1 MPRTIKQY
9 LETETDEKALVMQ
22 FNRHGN
28 LLAAAMTS
36 GRIFVWDFD
45 TKSIATIIRA
55 YPIDIEPLQNS
66 TISTNRKRAKVISLT
81 FLAPGNG
88 SAIVIAYDCGL
99 IRVFHTLSTRMLC
112 QLWITG
118 ITSLHQVEAHPKI
131 DSLLIAVPSDSLPIL
146 LHLRRGSYQLA
157 VKQLQRITDPSILV
171 PAPSAPISSKQKDPD
186 VEIIDPACQDG
197 IDEDDFDCLSS
208 SPPAPQKTS
217 FGNTHISSLPPGSSA
232 LTASLL
238 CASDEFHRHRQLRH
252 RHKSQSKSAP
262 SSKSQ
267 QSRRRPRPPTDN
279 SKQQQN
285 KNAASAETISS
296 DSDEDYNQS
305 NSDSDSHSEQ
315 IAQPIE
321 LITNLSGGNSLGNSA
336 AEKNNYAGGT
346 SGNGIMNGL
355 NGGANVN
362 SNASLGLNGSGQKKR
377 PSFCIAFSRH
387 PRRILRA
394 GPTGLLRIFGLQRAP
409 DTHPFVHT
417 AVSLY
422 TIALQSR
429 VPARSLTVSRRDK
442 LLVNSYDRCLRLY
455 DLRALDLAA
464 GSPSPAQPTPCSTG
478 SEKPSKQSSTS
489 ENADD
494 DVVMVDDGDLDK
506 NGMNSSKALQIQA
519 NPEATFSEIVN
530 RAQCRSAV
538 FSLDGDFVVGGV
550 DGPQH
555 RIHIWRV
562 QDGQIDVTL
571 EGPKEGVVQLLIHPL
586 RPVIVSLG
594 AIRGG
599 IYIWD
604 KEITENWSA
613 FSTQFSEL
621 EANEEYM
628 EREDEFDLVD
638 EENET
643 LVQRRYLEEAADVDI
658 TGPFRPGWFDSDSEP
673 ESFFYLPAIPEPDTH
688 NGVPL
693 LVDSIIAQRR
703 EQLSS
708 LKRKAEHSGDGNK
721 SKGLNG
727 KIREKGKAKHK
738 ARNERSEHDER
749 KSEESG
755 GGRRSQDGVDQEDTG
770 SQDDE
775 SGSNDHESDSD
786 SGNGEDSNSES
797 ESDSSSGS
805 EDSDN
810 ASASP
815 NQSEI
820 TVDGENSRFH
830 QANTHTGGKGPPI
843 NAPPFKR
850 ARPAPST
857 STKDRDVASAS
868 SAIVVL
874 DDKDT
879 SESIRPADRRNK
891 SSKAKAKPKQK
902 TANQKS
908 KPKTKS
914 KTGNRNQQQ
923 NSVDGMDS
931 DSIAVIE
938 EEQVLDEEKG

>member
-1 MPRTIKQY
+1 M
-9 LETETDEKALVMQ
+9 
-22 FNRHGN
+22 
-28 LLAAAMTS
+28 
-36 GRIFVWDFD
+36 
-45 TKSIATIIRA
+45 
-55 YPIDIEPLQNS
+55 
-66 TISTNRKRAKVISLT
+66 
-81 FLAPGNG
+81 NG
-88 SAIVIAYDCGL
+88 
-99 IRVFHTLSTRMLC
+99 
-112 QLWITG
+112 
-118 ITSLHQVEAHPKI
+118 
-131 DSLLIAVPSDSLPIL
+131 
-146 LHLRRGSYQLA
+146 
-157 VKQLQRITDPSILV
+157 
-171 PAPSAPISSKQKDPD
+171 
-186 VEIIDPACQDG
+186 
-197 IDEDDFDCLSS
+197 
-208 SPPAPQKTS
+208 
-217 FGNTHISSLPPGSSA
+217 
-232 LTASLL
+232 
-238 CASDEFHRHRQLRH
+238 
-252 RHKSQSKSAP
+252 
-262 SSKSQ
+262 
-267 QSRRRPRPPTDN
+267 
-279 SKQQQN
+279 
-285 KNAASAETISS
+285 
-296 DSDEDYNQS
+296 
-305 NSDSDSHSEQ
+305 
-315 IAQPIE
+315 
-321 LITNLSGGNSLGNSA
+321 LSGG
-336 AEKNNYAGGT
+336 
-346 SGNGIMNGL
+346 
-355 NGGANVN
+355 ANLN
-362 SNASLGLNGSGQKKR
+362 SNASLGLNGSSQKKR
-377 PSFCIAFSRH
+377 ASFCIAFSRH

-442 LLVNSYDRCLRLY
+442 LLVNSYDRCLRVY
-455 DLRALDLAA
+455 DLRALDFAA
-464 GSPSPAQPTPCSTG
+464 GSPSPAQPTLSSTA
-478 SEKPSKQSSTS
+478 SEKPFKRSSMID
-489 ENADD
+489 NADN
-494 DVVMVDDGDLDK
+494 DVVMVDDDGDVGSK
-506 NGMNSSKALQIQA
+506 NRTNSSKALQIQA

-594 AIRGG
+594 VIRGG

-703 EQLSS
+703 EQLNS
-708 LKRKAEHSGDGNK
+708 LKRKAHSGDNGNK

-727 KIREKGKAKHK
+727 KIREKGKAKYK
-738 ARNERSEHDER
+738 ARHERSEHDER

-755 GGRRSQDGVDQEDTG
+755 GGRRSQDGLDQEDTS

-775 SGSNDHESDSD
+775 SGSNDHGSDSA
-786 SGNGEDSNSES
+786 SGNDQDSNSDRD
-797 ESDSSSGS
+797 SDSSSGS

-815 NQSEI
+815 NQSLEI
-820 TVDGENSRFH
+820 TVADESSRFH

-843 NAPPFKR
+843 NVPPFKR
-850 ARPAPST
+850 ARPAPFT
-857 STKDRDVASAS
+857 AAKDRDVASAS

-879 SESIRPADRRNK
+879 SDSIRPADRRNK
-891 SSKAKAKPKQK
+891 SSKPKAKPKQK
-902 TANQKS
+902 TAKQKP

-914 KTGNRNQQQ
+914 KTGNRNQQPNSAQ

-938 EEQVLDEEKG
+938 EEQVVDEGKG